1 MKTIIKLVIAALV
14 VHATWRAGNVYLRY
28 YQFKDNVQQAAQFSD
43 RRPEHELRERVM
55 SLAGQYEIPLSPE
68 ALQVRREDNHTIVNA
83 TYTER
88 IELLPRYF
96 YPWEFKVNVDTFTY
110 VAK

>member
-14 VHATWRAGNVYLRY
+14 VHATWRTATVYIRY
-28 YQFKDNVQQAAQFSD
+28 YEFKDQVHEAAQFSD
-43 RRPEHELRERVM
+43 RKPESELRARVLT
-55 SLAGQYEIPLSPE
+55 LAEQHQIPLAPE
-68 ALQVRREDNHTIVNA
+68 AVSVRRQENHTLVDA

-88 IELLPRYF
+88 IELLPKYF
-96 YPWEFKVNVDTFTY
+96 YPWEFKVQVDTFTY

>member
-1 MKTIIKLVIAALV
+1 MKAIVKLIIAALV

-43 RRPEHELRERVM
+43 RRSEAELRERVM
-55 SLAGQYEIPLSPE
+55 SLAEEHEIPLAPA
-68 ALQVRREDNHTIVNA
+68 ALRVRRVENHTYIDA
-83 TYTER
+83 AYTER

-96 YPWEFKVNVDTFTY
+96 YPWDFTVSVDTFTY

>member
-1 MKTIIKLVIAALV
+1 MKTIIKLVIAALI

-28 YQFKDNVQQAAQFSD
+28 YQFKDNIQQAAQFSS
-43 RRPEHELRERVM
+43 RRSESELHERVM
-55 SLAGQYEIPLSPE
+55 TLAQQFEIPITPE
-68 ALQVRREDNHTIVNA
+68 AVHVKHTDNHTLVDA

-96 YPWEFKVNVDTFTY
+96 YPWEFKVRVDTFVY
-110 VAK
+110 VGK

>member
-1 MKTIIKLVIAALV
+1 MKAIIKLVIAALV

-55 SLAGQYEIPLSPE
+55 SLAGQYEIPLAPE
-68 ALQVRREDNHTIVNA
+68 ALQVRREDNHTIVDA

>member
-14 VHATWRAGNVYLRY
+14 VHAAWRAGSVYLRY

-43 RRPEHELRERVM
+43 RRPENELRERVM
-55 SLAGQYEIPLSPE
+55 TLADEYEIPLAPA
-68 ALQVRREDNHTIVNA
+68 ALRVRREENHTIVDA

-88 IELLPRYF
+88 VEVLPRYF
-96 YPWEFKVNVDTFTY
+96 YPWDFTVNVNTFTY
-110 VAK
+110 VGK

>member
-14 VHATWRAGNVYLRY
+14 VHASWRAGSVYLRY

-43 RRPEHELRERVM
+43 RQAESELRERVM
-55 SLAGQYEIPLSPE
+55 TLAGQHQIPLAP
-68 ALQVRREDNHTIVNA
+68 ADLRIKRADNHTLIDA
-83 TYTER
+83 TYTEQ
-88 IELLPRYF
+88 IEILPRYF
-96 YPWEFKVNVDTFTY
+96 YPWDFTVNVDTFTY

>member
-1 MKTIIKLVIAALV
+1 MKTIIKLVIAALI

-43 RRPEHELRERVM
+43 RRPESELHERVL
-55 SLAGQYEIPLSPE
+55 SLAKQFEIPVEPD
-68 ALQVRREDNHTIVNA
+68 AVRVRREDNHTLVDA
-83 TYTER
+83 VYTER
-88 IELLPRYF
+88 IEILPKYF
-96 YPWEFKVNVDTFTY
+96 YPWEFRVSVDTFTY